1 MGKYMIQASYT
12 TEGVAGV
19 AQKGGSARRDAA
31 EQLVASAGGKMESFY
46 FAFGDAD
53 AYVIADLPS
62 DEAAAALAM
71 SVNRSGSTTLKTV
84 VLLTP
89 EQVDTAAKT
98 LPDYRPPGA

>member
-19 AQKGGSARRDAA
+19 AQQGGSARRDAV

-53 AYVIADLPS
+53 VYVIADLPS

-71 SVNRSGSTTLKTV
+71 SVNRTASTRLKTV

-89 EQVDTAAKT
+89 EQFDAAAKT